1 MLRVKAVDSK
11 TNDLILPV
19 WYSENYIFLMG
30 GESRT
35 INIKVRTEDCQGKP
49 VIKVEGFNYKK

>member
-30 GESRT
+30 GDSRT
-35 INIKVRTEDCQGKP
+35 INIKVCTEDCQGKP
-49 VIKVEGFNYKK
+49 IIKIEGFNYKK